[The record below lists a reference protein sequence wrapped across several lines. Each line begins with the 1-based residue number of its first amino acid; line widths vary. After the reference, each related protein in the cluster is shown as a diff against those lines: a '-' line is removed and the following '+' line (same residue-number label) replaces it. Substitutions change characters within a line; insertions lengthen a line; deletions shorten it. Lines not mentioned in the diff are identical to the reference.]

1 MELAIALYKVLTVS
15 DDETW
20 FMTVLITGA
29 TGLIGRALAE
39 SCLQDRISVRALAR
53 DPAAVST
60 SFGNSIEGYK
70 WDPLSD
76 PLPPAALDG
85 VTTVFHLMGESVGG
99 RWTKEKRANIIASRV
114 TAAQKLADAVRGQ
127 NCRFISAS
135 SFGIYP
141 GSHGAVYSE
150 TEALAPPAT
159 EIQTILQNWEA
170 AALSAASENTNVN
183 VMRFGMVCAPDGYPK
198 KLVRLFK
205 RGLSFVAG
213 NGNQIVPIVSLSD
226 AVGMLRWAASGNAG
240 DGVINCVSPQ
250 LPTFR
255 DVARIIADCLSKPV
269 RFNVPEWLAR
279 PALGGSA
286 DYFLLSYHLRPQR
299 ALERGYNFRMSDP
312 EQILRSAILGKAGTS
327 ARS

>member
-1 MELAIALYKVLTVS
+1 
-15 DDETW
+15 
-20 FMTVLITGA
+20 MTVLITGS
-29 TGLIGRALAE
+29 TGLIGRALTK

-53 DPAAVST
+53 DPATVNA
-60 SFGNSIEGYK
+60 SFGNAVEAYK
-70 WDPLSD
+70 WDPASD
-76 PLPPAALDG
+76 PLPATALDG
-85 VTTVFHLMGESVGG
+85 VSTVFHLMGEPVGG
-99 RWTKEKRANIIASRV
+99 RWTSEKRSNIISSRV
-114 TAAQKLADAVRGQ
+114 TAAQKLADALRGQ

-141 GSHGAVYSE
+141 GVHGAVYSE

-170 AALSAASENTNVN
+170 ATLSAASENTNVN
-183 VMRFGMVCAPDGYPK
+183 VVRFGMVCAPDGYPK
-198 KLVRLFK
+198 KLVRLFR

-213 NGNQIVPIVSLSD
+213 SGNQIVPIVSLSD

-240 DGVINCVSPQ
+240 DGVINCVSTQ

-255 DVARIIADCLSKPV
+255 EVARIISDCLGTPV

-286 DYFLLSYHLRPQR
+286 DYFLLSYQLRPTR

-312 EQILRSAILGKAGTS
+312 DQILRAAILGNVEALANS
-327 ARS
+327 